1 MSATDLQGR
10 EKRHAVAVKVEKTEG
25 SRRRASSSSTK
36 MPSER
41 SSGEKSVS
49 QVKAEPQSPGEEVEV
64 KAEPQSPDS
73 SSTHGKAADQSND
86 PAEKDY
92 AQSND
97 QSNDQSKDRG
107 VWQYGRDPIPSRSP
121 ERQEEDPQPPGLYK
135 NLPYTPGGP
144 PFAAPLAVPLAGTL
158 AGPSAPA
165 PSPPVCQGPPPSLNG
180 VFNAFTKRRAP
191 AARKD
196 DWCNLPE
203 KYGGPG
209 PTWLTHCTKNG
220 GQVDGFK
227 IMLGDL
233 DESHTREQTRGW
245 LSSSMAKGPD
255 SKQHDKE
262 AYEKIGSINISGPSA
277 KTTSGK
283 SKAFPQ

>member
-49 QVKAEPQSPGEEVEV
+49 QVKAEPQSP
-64 KAEPQSPDS
+64 DS

-107 VWQYGRDPIPSRSP
+107 VWQSRTYTPSLSP
-121 ERQEEDPQPPGLYK
+121 ERQEEDSQPPGLHI
-135 NLPYTPGGP
+135 LPYTPGAP
-144 PFAAPLAVPLAGTL
+144 PFAAPPPVPLAGTP
-158 AGPSAPA
+158 AGPSAPV
-165 PSPPVCQGPPPSLNG
+165 PSPTLCQGTPPSLNG

-196 DWCNLPE
+196 DWCHLPE

-233 DESHTREQTRGW
+233 DESHTREQIRGW
-245 LSSSMAKGPD
+245 LLSSMAKGPD
-255 SKQHDKE
+255 SNQHDKE